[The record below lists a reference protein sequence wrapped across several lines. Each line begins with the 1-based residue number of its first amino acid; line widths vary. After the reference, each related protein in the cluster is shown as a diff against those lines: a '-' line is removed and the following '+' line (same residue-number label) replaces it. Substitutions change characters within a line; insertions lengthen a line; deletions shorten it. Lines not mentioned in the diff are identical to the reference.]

1 MAVTQHRLLQYLLV
15 LVFGYLCASAFTPFP
30 NEQKVLA
37 GVPQIQDE
45 TNNVGGNTTSEPFY
59 MIAHR
64 VHTVQ
69 GIRDS
74 LSHGANAL
82 EMDMYAWKDGW
93 YADHDGTSITRGDSA
108 RTMFEAIASER
119 QAGHT
124 INFVWFDIK
133 TPDRCADSPSRRYC
147 AVEGL
152 QDLSR
157 EILEPHGV
165 RVQFGFYN
173 TRGRAYNAIAKSI
186 NANEALNLNG
196 ASRTVRSAFAA
207 SSVSFP
213 QGVMSYGNWI
223 LPLQFGNCDETSY
236 YTCTELRQ
244 AKASRAFGKVFGW
257 TTGSKHE
264 WYVEKLL
271 GTAGVD
277 GLIYGFQLTSYY
289 DHAETRDAARHVLD
303 WIKRNPHRRYLATQ
317 EDEPW

>member
-1 MAVTQHRLLQYLLV
+1 MAVTKPRLLKYLLV

-30 NEQKVLA
+30 NEQTVLS
-37 GVPQIQDE
+37 GLPQIQDE
-45 TNNVGGNTTSEPFY
+45 TNNGGGNMTSEPFY

-108 RTMFEAIASER
+108 RTIFEAIASER

-133 TPDRCADSPSRRYC
+133 TPDRCIDSPSKRYC

-173 TRGRAYNAIAKSI
+173 TRGRAYHAIAKSI

-196 ASRTVRSAFAA
+196 ASHTVQSAFAA
-207 SSVSFP
+207 SSVSFA

-244 AKASRAFGKVFGW
+244 AKASRAFGKVFAW
-257 TTGSKHE
+257 TTGSTHE